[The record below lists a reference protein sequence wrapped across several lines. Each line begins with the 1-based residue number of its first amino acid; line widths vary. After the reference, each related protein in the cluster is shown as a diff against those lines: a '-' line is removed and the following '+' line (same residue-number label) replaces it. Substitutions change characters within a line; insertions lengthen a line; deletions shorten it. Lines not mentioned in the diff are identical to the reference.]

1 MLAVSFSANVGDLLR
16 LPDMLESHEKQ
27 MIALN
32 TAELIQAS
40 GESAEILRPTV
51 ECAGEFSGP
60 HEPSEASLGIM
71 SIEFQQ
77 LSPDDLK
84 QIGAD
89 GMCSM
94 LPDADVIEGDILIF
108 DEVRYRVSD
117 VKPMNCFGA
126 VSHLVVKLKREYSRD

>member
-1 MLAVSFSANVGDLLR
+1 MLAVSVSANVGDLLR

-32 TAELIQAS
+32 TAELIRAS
-40 GESAEILRPTV
+40 GESAELLRPTV
-51 ECAGEFSGP
+51 LGAGEFSGP

>member
-1 MLAVSFSANVGDLLR
+1 MLAISVSANVGDLLR

-32 TAELIQAS
+32 TAELIRAS
-40 GESAEILRPTV
+40 GESAELLRPSV
-51 ECAGEFSGP
+51 SGAGEFAGP

-94 LPDADVIEGDILIF
+94 LPDADVTEGDVLIF
-108 DEVRYRVSD
+108 NETRYVISD
-117 VKPMNCFGA
+117 IKPMNFFGA
-126 VSHLVVKLKREYSRD
+126 VSHLVVTLEREYQS